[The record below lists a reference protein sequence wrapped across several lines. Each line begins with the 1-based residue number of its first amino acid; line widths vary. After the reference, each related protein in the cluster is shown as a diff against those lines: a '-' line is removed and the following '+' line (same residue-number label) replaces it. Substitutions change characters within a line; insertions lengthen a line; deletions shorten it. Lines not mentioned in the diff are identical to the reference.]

1 MARSRK
7 NAGVIGKI
15 INAKPFSK
23 SGTWSIDDSYL
34 IRSPEKQN
42 IKRSVSNRLDE
53 NPIID
58 DYHNA
63 TTVQISDI
71 HYDDHI
77 MKDKGDYG
85 WDEYYAALSYT
96 RPLAAPVYT
105 GPRYRDWCTK
115 FNENSGYSVAD
126 YASLR
131 FGTSAFTIE
140 FWIKL
145 ERYDSTEQYVISK
158 GTLSARTSG
167 GTGWTVYVSTTRT
180 IGFYD
185 GLSNVSI
192 VGSTSL
198 VMDQWYHVAVV
209 RSSTGTNDTRIYV
222 DGALHA
228 TGTSTGN
235 FTDTNAMRINYDRA
249 QTTSTCFSGR
259 LTDIRL
265 SNTAVYSTTFTAPS
279 TALTMTGANT
289 VFSHSMLKPHH
300 DNIPGNHAQGA
311 AITMIGNTA
320 HPERVT
326 DTPFFVRYPKLT
338 GHGSHC
344 LYQWPGSGNY
354 KIYEGGPNSTLLRLG
369 TNPFTVECWVKPAVN
384 GLSNGLGIAGKGTGN
399 AGAGTG
405 WSFRVDGNGYL
416 VWDDG
421 ATTLTQTLTSSN
433 VRAGGWYHVAITR
446 SNTVLKIYVNGIESG
461 SRTLSGIAGVSG
473 SSQTQWV
480 INNTVNGHLSSIRF
494 TKSVV
499 YTGNFTP
506 PSNTLTALANTH
518 LLIHP
523 FTADKKVIDYSNNK
537 IDITYSS
544 AANNI
549 TISAAGPFGSFEKP
563 YLP

>member
-1 MARSRK
+1 ML
-7 NAGVIGKI
+7 
-15 INAKPFSK
+15 F
-23 SGTWSIDDSYL
+23 
-34 IRSPEKQN
+34 
-42 IKRSVSNRLDE
+42 RSVS
-53 NPIID
+53 
-58 DYHNA
+58 
-63 TTVQISDI
+63 QS
-71 HYDDHI
+71 
-77 MKDKGDYG
+77 
-85 WDEYYAALSYT
+85 
-96 RPLAAPVYT
+96 
-105 GPRYRDWCTK
+105 
-115 FNENSGYSVAD
+115 
-126 YASLR
+126 
-131 FGTSAFTIE
+131 
-140 FWIKL
+140 
-145 ERYDSTEQYVISK
+145 RYDSTEQYVISK

-279 TALTMTGANT
+279 AALTMTGANT

-320 HPERVT
+320 DPERVT

-344 LYQWPGSGNY
+344 LYQWPGNGNY

-369 TNPFTVECWVKPAVN
+369 TSPFTVECWVKPAVN

-433 VRAGGWYHVAITR
+433 VRAGGWYHVAAVREGTGT
-446 SNTVLKIYVNGIESG
+446 NQFKMYVNG
-461 SRTLSGIAGVSG
+461 L
-473 SSQTQWV
+473 
-480 INNTVNGHLSSIRF
+480 L
-494 TKSVV
+494 V
-499 YTGNFTP
+499 YTGTVATNYTESNEFRVFNTRADQYSFGGFACGLRISNVAKYTANSNIETTTFIDNSMSSTWRETLLLVATTGSKP
-506 PSNTLTALANTH
+506 PRPFFPGPVNVGYAALATIKRGNEFDGGKKPFSPKGASFNTY
-518 LLIHP
+518 
-523 FTADKKVIDYSNNK
+523 TGASNHRIVAVEGN
-537 IDITYSS
+537 SS
-544 AANNI
+544 FQ
-549 TISAAGPFGSFEKP
+549 FGTGDFCIVTGKQIGRAHV
-563 YLP
+563 